1 LNRSA
6 GSIRAKSFGLR
17 FDRIPDTAC
26 TEALDLVAN
35 YLRQNG
41 SIKTGKTLMGALFI
55 DPGRLRS
62 ECALE
67 ACLPVADAMGGH
79 TENWVEVA
87 TVFPL
92 IEPVSA
98 ASRFGAGQT
107 LETVTHRITM
117 RHRSGVASGMRFTRQ
132 GRIFD
137 IATVHDPDDTGR
149 YLVCRV
155 RETGA

>member
-1 LNRSA
+1 
-6 GSIRAKSFGLR
+6 
-17 FDRIPDTAC
+17 
-26 TEALDLVAN
+26 
-35 YLRQNG
+35 
-41 SIKTGKTLMGALFI
+41 MGALFI

-67 ACLPVADAMGGH
+67 ASVPATDAMGGH

-87 TVFPL
+87 TVFAL

-98 ASRFGAGQT
+98 ASKFGAGQT
-107 LETVTHRITM
+107 LETVTHRATI
-117 RHRSGVASGMRFTRQ
+117 RHRSGVASGMRFNRQ
-132 GRIFD
+132 GRMFD

-155 RETGA
+155 KEIGA

>member
-1 LNRSA
+1 
-6 GSIRAKSFGLR
+6 
-17 FDRIPDTAC
+17 
-26 TEALDLVAN
+26 
-35 YLRQNG
+35 
-41 SIKTGKTLMGALFI
+41 MGTQYI

-87 TVFPL
+87 TVFAL

-98 ASRFGAGQT
+98 ASKFGAGQT
-107 LETVTHRITM
+107 LETVTHRATI
-117 RHRSGVASGMRFTRQ
+117 RHRSGVASGMRFNRQ
-132 GRIFD
+132 GRMFD
-137 IATVHDPDDTGR
+137 IATVHDPDETAR

-155 RETGA
+155 REAGA